1 MKKHLKHLKNPFP
14 GTNFISGHFRPAN
27 RPNRDF
33 SKFPK
38 ICQNRDFFKKS
49 IFGIEASNDLYM
61 YIWPEK
67 GLLGSLNM
75 FLIKYLYIYGI
86 QDIFQ
91 KIDFFGFFDPSK
103 FFFIYIYVK
112 IANSGLKTC
121 QNTLKIDL
129 LSLKLFPKNFAQS

>member
-49 IFGIEASNDLYM
+49 IFHIVRS
-61 YIWPEK
+61 
-67 GLLGSLNM
+67 SVHNM
-75 FLIKYLYIYGI
+75 HIKHATPKVHFQGGGKVFWHVLAQFLSYGP
-86 QDIFQ
+86 QN
-91 KIDFFGFFDPSK
+91 FFG
-103 FFFIYIYVK
+103 
-112 IANSGLKTC
+112 KT
-121 QNTLKIDL
+121 LGYMK
-129 LSLKLFPKNFAQS
+129 